1 MRRGDM
7 VALVTGA
14 ASGLGAATVAGLVA
28 DGVRVVGVD
37 LERDGAEEA
46 VTSQGNGVAFVPADV
61 RDEAA
66 VGAAVQLAV
75 EWFGGLHIAV
85 NCAGVATPGRV
96 LGRNGP
102 HDLDAFRTVI
112 DINVVGSFNVLRL
125 AAAAMAATDPVDGQR
140 GVIVNTSS
148 IAAQD
153 GQVGQAAYAA
163 SKGAIASMTLPVA
176 RDLAGLGI
184 RCVAI
189 APGVFATPMVASL
202 PDEAVEAL
210 AAEVPNPGRLGQ
222 PAEFAL
228 LVRQII
234 ANPYLNGEVIRLDGA
249 LRMR

>member
-1 MRRGDM
+1 MRRGDL

-46 VTSQGNGVAFVPADV
+46 VTSQGDGVAFVPADV

-66 VGAAVQLAV
+66 VGAAVHLAV
-75 EWFGGLHIAV
+75 ERFGGLHVAV

-96 LGRNGP
+96 LGRNGA

-125 AAAAMAATDPVDGQR
+125 AAAAMAANDPVDGQR

-189 APGVFATPMVASL
+189 APGVFATPMIAGL
-202 PDEAVEAL
+202 AEEAIEAL
-210 AAEVPNPGRLGQ
+210 AADVPNPRRLGQ

-228 LVRQII
+228 LVRQVI
-234 ANPYLNGEVIRLDGA
+234 ANPYLNGEVIRLDGG

>member
-1 MRRGDM
+1 MT
-7 VALVTGA
+7 ALVTGA

-28 DGVRVVGVD
+28 DGVAVVGVD
-37 LERDGAEEA
+37 LDRDGAAEA
-46 VTSQGNGVAFVPADV
+46 VTAHGDDVAFVAADV
-61 RDEAA
+61 RDESAVAAA
-66 VGAAVQLAV
+66 VDLAV
-75 EWFGGLHIAV
+75 ERFGGLHVAV

-96 LGRNGP
+96 LGRRGP
-102 HDLDAFRTVI
+102 HDLEAFRTVI
-112 DINVVGSFNVLRL
+112 DINVVGSFNVVRL
-125 AAAAMAATDPVDGQR
+125 AAAAMARNDPEDGQR

-153 GQVGQAAYAA
+153 GQAGQAAYAA

-189 APGVFATPMVASL
+189 APGVFATPMVAGL
-202 PDEAVEAL
+202 PEEAIEAL
-210 AAEVPNPGRLGQ
+210 AADVPNPRRLGH

-228 LVRQII
+228 LVRQVI

>member
-1 MRRGDM
+1 MT
-7 VALVTGA
+7 ALVTGA

-28 DGVRVVGVD
+28 DGVAVVGLD
-37 LERDGAEEA
+37 LDRDGAAEA
-46 VTSQGNGVAFVPADV
+46 VASHGGDVEFVAADV
-61 RDEAA
+61 RDESAVAAA
-66 VGAAVQLAV
+66 VDLAV
-75 EWFGGLHIAV
+75 ERFGGLHVAV

-96 LGRNGP
+96 LGRRGP

-125 AAAAMAATDPVDGQR
+125 AAAAMADNDPVDGQR

-153 GQVGQAAYAA
+153 GQAGQAAYAA

-189 APGVFATPMVASL
+189 APGVFATPMVAGL
-202 PDEAVEAL
+202 PEEAIEAL
-210 AAEVPNPGRLGQ
+210 AADVPNPRRLGH

-228 LVRQII
+228 LVRQVI